1 MPGDKRTRG
10 DELLSVI
17 RAVRRRW
24 RLRVALRGIAVV
36 LGAGTLVFVISAY
49 GLDRLRFDP
58 GAVIAF
64 RVFAYLALG
73 ILVLRFLVLP
83 LWRSVSDERVAL
95 YLEEHEPSL
104 EARVLSAV
112 EFSQERE
119 GHESS
124 SPAFVQR
131 LVEGAAER
139 CVELDY
145 GRRVEAAPL
154 ARTSGLLAGTTL
166 AALAV
171 VFLSPPFVR
180 HSTPFL
186 MPFSEAG
193 LENPYAITVSPGDT
207 RVARGAE
214 LKITAQLQNF
224 DAEEVEIAVQ
234 RGPAAEWERFPM
246 GIEEE
251 TGERQFYLFELN
263 EATEYFVEASGVRSN
278 LFRIE
283 VVDLPYVQG
292 LVLEYH
298 FPAYVGLGPQR
309 QEDGGDIAA
318 LRGTEVWFYVTPTVP
333 VAGGAIEVEDQ
344 ERIALAAEENGT
356 LTGSLRIQRDGI
368 YRIVFESFDGDS
380 VVGSP
385 EYLIDVLADQP
396 PYVSFAKPGRDIKVT
411 NVEEVFTEVDAE
423 DDYGVGLIELVYSVN
438 GGPEEALELYS
449 GSRRAVSAAHTFYLE
464 EFELVPG
471 DFLSYYARATDR
483 NRVDGRQSTTTDI
496 YFMEVRPYDR
506 EYRQSEQANMPGGGG
521 GGGFDSSLAQ
531 RQRDVIAATFKLVRD
546 REAYS
551 EEDWNENIAT
561 VALAQGRLREQ
572 VEALVARIRARGIVQ
587 LDSSF
592 QAIIEAL
599 PQAALEMGAAEELLA
614 ERRPEEALSPEQRA
628 LQQLQRAEAAFR
640 EVEVSRNQGGGG
652 GGGGQPNVEEL
663 AELFELELD
672 QQRNQ
677 YESVQREQ
685 RQQVDQQIDETLQKL
700 QELARRQQQ
709 ENERLRAQ
717 ANDSRNQAGSGGAS
731 QRQLAEEAEELA
743 RRLERLSREQ
753 SLPELNQTAR
763 ELREAAERMR
773 QAAANSR
780 SGGLSEGLSA
790 LDRLREARR
799 LLDENRAA
807 GLERDVEDALRRAE
821 RLAEEQQQVI
831 EDVERLAE
839 GGNQSARLR
848 RLMERKE
855 EMAEE
860 TAELEA
866 DLDRLARESRS
877 EQRDASRRLRE
888 AANAIRDDKL
898 EDKIRYS
905 RGVVQQRSPEYARNF
920 EEEIAG
926 DIEEL
931 RERIETARD
940 AIGESDEQ
948 RLARTLDEARDLTRS
963 LESLEERVQQQAE
976 GAQQGEASG
985 QQQGGQQQGAQ
996 GQSEQGR
1003 SRGEQRFNES
1013 SADGFPGFTPGDV
1026 RQFRREFRERRAEAE
1041 RLQESLEAQGIDA
1054 GELEAVIDRLG
1065 RLESSR
1071 VWGDPKG
1078 LAELQA
1084 EVIQGLKEFEY
1095 VLRRQL
1101 GGGDEREL
1109 LLTGS
1114 DDVPPGYRELVE
1126 EYYKALAE
1134 GKQR

>member
-1 MPGDKRTRG
+1 MPSDKRTRG
-10 DELLSVI
+10 DELLKVI
-17 RAVRRRW
+17 RSVRRRW
-24 RLRVALRGIAVV
+24 RLRVALRGIAIV
-36 LGAGTLVFVISAY
+36 LGAGTLVFLISAY

-83 LWRSVSDERVAL
+83 LWRSVPDERVAL

-112 EFSQERE
+112 EFSGQEHRA
-119 GHESS
+119 HESS

-131 LVEGAAER
+131 LVEGAAEK
-139 CVELDY
+139 CAELDY

-186 MPFSEAG
+186 MPFSEAA

-207 RVARGAE
+207 RVPRGAE

-224 DAEEVEIAVQ
+224 DADEVEIAVQ

-263 EATEYFVEASGVRSN
+263 EGTEYFVEASGVRSN

-298 FPAYVGLGPQR
+298 FPAYVGLQPQR

-318 LRGTEVWFYVTPTVP
+318 LRGTEVRFYITPTVP
-333 VAGGAIEVEDQ
+333 VSGGAIEVEDQ
-344 ERIALAAEENGT
+344 DKIALSAEEDGT
-356 LTGSLRIQRDGI
+356 LTASLRIQRDGT

-380 VVGSP
+380 VIGSP
-385 EYLIDVLADQP
+385 DYLIDVLADQP

-411 NVEEVFTEVDAE
+411 NVEEVFTEVEAE
-423 DDYGVGLIELVYSVN
+423 DDYGVGRIELVYSIN
-438 GGPEEALELYS
+438 GGPEDTLELYS
-449 GSRRAVSAAHTFYLE
+449 GGRRDVSAGHTFYLE
-464 EFELVPG
+464 ELELVPG
-471 DFLSYYARATDR
+471 DFISYYARATDR
-483 NRVDGRQSTTTDI
+483 NRVSGRQSMTTDI

-506 EYRQSEQANMPGGGG
+506 EYRQSEQANTPGGGG

-531 RQRDVIAATFKLVRD
+531 RQRDVIAATFKLLRD
-546 REAYS
+546 RETYS

-599 PQAALEMGAAEELLA
+599 PQAALEMGAAEALLG
-614 ERRPEEALSPEQRA
+614 ERQAEEALAPEQRA

-685 RQQVDQQIDETLQKL
+685 RQQVDEQIDETLQKL

-717 ANDSRNQAGSGGAS
+717 ANDSRNQAGGGGAS
-731 QRQLAEEAEELA
+731 QRQLAQEAEELA

-763 ELREAAERMR
+763 ELREAAEQMR

-780 SGGLSEGLSA
+780 SSGLSEGLSA

-821 RLAEEQQQVI
+821 RLAEEQRQVI

-931 RERIETARD
+931 RGRLEMARD

-963 LESLEERVQQQAE
+963 LESLEDRVQQQAE
-976 GAQQGEASG
+976 GAQEGEAAG
-985 QQQGGQQQGAQ
+985 QQQGGQQQ
-996 GQSEQGR
+996 SEQGQP
-1003 SRGEQRFNES
+1003 RGGQRFNES
-1013 SADGFPGFTPGDV
+1013 TADGFPGFTPGDV

-1054 GELEAVIDRLG
+1054 GELEAIIERLG

-1071 VWGDPKG
+1071 AWGDPRG

-1101 GGGDEREL
+1101 GGGEREL

-1134 GKQR
+1134 GNRR

>member
-1 MPGDKRTRG
+1 MPSDRRKVQ
-10 DELLSVI
+10 DELLRVI
-17 RAVRRRW
+17 RSVRRRW
-24 RLRVALRGIAVV
+24 RVRVALRGVAIV
-36 LGAGTLVFVISAY
+36 LGVGTLIFVISAY

-64 RVFAYLALG
+64 RVFAYAALG
-73 ILVLRFLVLP
+73 TLVLRFLVLP
-83 LWRSVSDERVAL
+83 LWRRVPDERVAL

-112 EFSQERE
+112 EFSGME
-119 GHESS
+119 GEASGS
-124 SPAFVQR
+124 TSQAFVRR

-139 CVELDY
+139 CAEIDH

-166 AALAV
+166 AALAI

-186 MPFSEAG
+186 MPWSDAG
-193 LENPYAITVSPGDT
+193 PANPYAITVSPGDT

-224 DAEEVEIAVQ
+224 DADEVEIAVQ
-234 RGPAAEWERFPM
+234 RGPAGEWERFPM

-251 TGERQFYLFELN
+251 TGEYQFFLFELD
-263 EATEYFVEASGVRSN
+263 ERTEYFVEASGVRSN

-283 VVDLPYVQG
+283 VVELPYVQG

-298 FPAYVGLGPQR
+298 FPAYVGLQPQR

-318 LRGTEVWFYVTPTVP
+318 LRGTEVRFFITPTVA
-333 VAGGAIEVEDQ
+333 VAGGAIVVEDQ
-344 ERIALAAEENGT
+344 ETIALAAEEDGT
-356 LTGSLRIQRDGI
+356 LTASLRIQRDGL
-368 YRIVFESFDGDS
+368 YRIVFQSFDGDS

-385 EYLIDVLADQP
+385 DYLIDVLADQP
-396 PYVSFAKPGRDIKVT
+396 PYVAFTKPGRDIKVT
-411 NVEEVFTEVDAE
+411 NIEEVFTEVEAE
-423 DDYGVGLIELVYSVN
+423 DDYGVGSIELVYSVN
-438 GGPEEALELYS
+438 GGQEETLELYS
-449 GSRRAVSAAHTFYLE
+449 GRRRNVSAAHTFYLE
-464 EFELVPG
+464 ELELVPG
-471 DFLSYYARATDR
+471 DFISYYARATDE
-483 NRVDGRQSTTTDI
+483 NRVSGRQSTTTDI

-506 EYRQSEQANMPGGGG
+506 EYRQSEQAGMPGGGG

-546 REAYS
+546 REGYS
-551 EEDWNENIAT
+551 EEDWNENIAI

-599 PQAALEMGAAEELLA
+599 PQAAVEMGAAEELLG
-614 ERRPEEALSPEQRA
+614 ERRPEEALYPEQRA

-709 ENERLRAQ
+709 ENERLRAH
-717 ANDSRNQAGSGGAS
+717 ANDSRNQSGGGAS

-780 SGGLSEGLSA
+780 SSGLSDGLSA

-821 RLAEEQQQVI
+821 RLAEEQRRVI

-839 GGNQSARLR
+839 GGNQSGRLR

-931 RERIETARD
+931 RERIEMARD

-963 LESLEERVQQQAE
+963 LESLEERVQQGAD
-976 GAQQGEASG
+976 GAQQGEGAGQSG
-985 QQQGGQQQGAQ
+985 QQQGGQQQ
-996 GQSEQGR
+996 QSG
-1003 SRGEQRFNES
+1003 GQRFNES
-1013 SADGFPGFTPGDV
+1013 TADGFPGFTPGDV

-1041 RLQESLEAQGIDA
+1041 RLRESLEAQGIDA
-1054 GELEAVIDRLG
+1054 GELDAIIDRLG
-1065 RLESSR
+1065 RLDSGG
-1071 VWGDPKG
+1071 VWGDPRG

-1101 GGGDEREL
+1101 GGGDAREL

-1134 GKQR
+1134 QNRR

>member
-1 MPGDKRTRG
+1 MPSDKRPRG
-10 DELLSVI
+10 DELLKVI
-17 RAVRRRW
+17 RSVRRRW
-24 RLRVALRGIAVV
+24 RLRVALRGIAIV

-83 LWRSVSDERVAL
+83 LWRSVPDERVAL

-104 EARVLSAV
+104 EARLLSAV
-112 EFSQERE
+112 EFSSEE
-119 GHESS
+119 GEAHDSS
-124 SPAFVQR
+124 SPAFVQL
-131 LVEGAAER
+131 LVEGAAEK
-139 CVELDY
+139 CAELDY
-145 GRRVEAAPL
+145 GRRVEATPL

-186 MPFSEAG
+186 MPFGEAA
-193 LENPYAITVSPGDT
+193 LENPYAIAVSPGDT

-224 DAEEVEIAVQ
+224 DADEVEIAVQ

-251 TGERQFYLFELN
+251 TGKRQFYLFELN

-283 VVDLPYVQG
+283 VVDLPFVQG
-292 LVLEYH
+292 LILEYH
-298 FPAYVGLGPQR
+298 FPAYVGLQPQR

-318 LRGTEVWFYVTPTVP
+318 LRGTEVRFYVTPTVP

-344 ERIALAAEENGT
+344 EEIALAAAEDGT
-356 LTGSLRIQRDGI
+356 LTGSLNIQRDGM
-368 YRIVFESFDGDS
+368 YRIVFESFGGDS

-385 EYLIDVLADQP
+385 DYLIDVLADQP

-411 NVEEVFTEVDAE
+411 NVEEVFTEVEAE
-423 DDYGVGLIELVYSVN
+423 DDYGVGRIELVYSVN
-438 GGPEEALELYS
+438 GGPEETLELYS
-449 GSRRAVSAAHTFYLE
+449 GARRDVSAAHTFYLE
-464 EFELVPG
+464 ELELVPG
-471 DFLSYYARATDR
+471 DFISYYARAADR
-483 NRVDGRQSTTTDI
+483 NRVSGRQSTTTDI
-496 YFMEVRPYDR
+496 YFMELRPYDR

-546 REAYS
+546 RETYS

-599 PQAALEMGAAEELLA
+599 PQAALEMGAAEELLG

-652 GGGGQPNVEEL
+652 GSGGQPNVEEL

-717 ANDSRNQAGSGGAS
+717 ANDSRNQSGGSAS
-731 QRQLAEEAEELA
+731 QRQLAQEAEELA

-753 SLPELNQTAR
+753 SLAELNQTAR

-821 RLAEEQQQVI
+821 RLAEEQRQVI

-855 EMAEE
+855 QMAEE

-905 RGVVQQRSPEYARNF
+905 RGVVQQRSLEYARNF

-926 DIEEL
+926 DIEGL

-963 LESLEERVQQQAE
+963 LESLEERVQQQTE
-976 GAQQGEASG
+976 GGQQGEAAG
-985 QQQGGQQQGAQ
+985 QQQGGQQRGEQ
-996 GQSEQGR
+996 GQTEQGQP
-1003 SRGEQRFNES
+1003 SGGQRFNES
-1013 SADGFPGFTPGDV
+1013 TADGFPGFTPSDV

-1054 GELEAVIDRLG
+1054 GELETIIDRLG

-1134 GKQR
+1134 SNRR